1 MTTMIERV
9 AKALHEHGA
18 DTKFGYAWADACAEE
33 RARAEGFARAAIE
46 AMRINTAEM
55 CKAGR
60 DAIEDAEIGI
70 SCGITIDYRSV
81 ACWQA
86 MIDAALAEE
95 AKP

>member
-1 MTTMIERV
+1 MSKIEEV
-9 AKALHEHGA
+9 AMAMCNAAHDHDDGA
-18 DTKFGYAWADACAEE
+18 
-33 RARAEGFARAAIE
+33 ARDWNSNQGVYRQMARAAIK

-60 DAIEDAEIGI
+60 DAIDDAEIGI

-95 AKP
+95 AKR